1 LDLDQTL
8 SDAVMKV
15 KVKRTTKTQRRFIGF
30 FYKNQIYQDNPG
42 IQGQDAE
49 TWDAWIQ
56 KGLVKA

>member
-1 LDLDQTL
+1 
-8 SDAVMKV
+8 MKV